1 MTNEKL
7 REVIAKAVYEILD
20 PAQHRKI
27 AEAFAKPDFHFDEI
41 TESSMVLTELCFQI
55 EETLSIEIET
65 TDLFDNPHL
74 SGFIENIQSKLAKA

>member
-1 MTNEKL
+1 MTSEEL
-7 REVIAKAVYEILD
+7 RGVIAKAVYEILD
-20 PAQHRKI
+20 PADHRKI
-27 AEAFAKPDFHFDEI
+27 AEVFAKDDFSFDEI

-65 TDLFDNPHL
+65 TDLFDNPRL